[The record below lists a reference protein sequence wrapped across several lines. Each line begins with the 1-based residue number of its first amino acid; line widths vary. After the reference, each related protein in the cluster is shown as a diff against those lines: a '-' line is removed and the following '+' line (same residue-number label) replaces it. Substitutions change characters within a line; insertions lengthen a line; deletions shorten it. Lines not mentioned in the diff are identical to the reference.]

1 MRRSGGK
8 GVDGAVLSKEGV
20 YEGLKPGALL
30 LEDWRG
36 ARPRARPRAERR
48 GISSCVDI
56 LEMGAHNPD
65 IVNSLNKEIISAH
78 EA

>member
-36 ARPRARPRAERR
+36 ARPRAERR